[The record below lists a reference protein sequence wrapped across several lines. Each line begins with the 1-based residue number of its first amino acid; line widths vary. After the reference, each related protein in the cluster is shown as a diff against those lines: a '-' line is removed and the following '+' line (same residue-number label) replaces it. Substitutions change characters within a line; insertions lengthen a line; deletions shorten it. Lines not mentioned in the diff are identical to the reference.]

1 MKLRINIQK
10 KKEREKEINK
20 IKQCSYY
27 CRSWFILHTPCLKR
41 PCQNGGVCTPG
52 YDEDSHKCDC
62 KTGLTGKNCEI
73 SKQHN

>member
-1 MKLRINIQK
+1 M
-10 KKEREKEINK
+10 
-20 IKQCSYY
+20 
-27 CRSWFILHTPCLKR
+27 SWLILQTPCLKR
-41 PCQNGGVCTPG
+41 PCQNGGVCTPV